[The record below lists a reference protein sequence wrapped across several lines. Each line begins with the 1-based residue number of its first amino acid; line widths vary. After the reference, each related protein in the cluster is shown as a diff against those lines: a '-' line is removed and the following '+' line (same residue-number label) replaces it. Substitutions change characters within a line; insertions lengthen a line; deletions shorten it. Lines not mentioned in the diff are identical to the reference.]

1 MDFWHVILALKSK
14 SSYEIPMYVE
24 VFPPRLGEGG
34 EGGGGCS
41 RHHMFSMVHA
51 EESRSGMWERMK

>member
-34 EGGGGCS
+34 EGGGVARDTTCS
-41 RHHMFSMVHA
+41 LWYMQRKA
-51 EESRSGMWERMK
+51 GQECGKE